1 MPKLSRRLLL
11 PVLVLIVLLV
21 GLLVW
26 RHVQQSAAVA
36 TRGMAAGTVVSSSA
50 SGSDL
55 SLTVTYVADGQPLQ
69 TTGTVPAAS
78 FAQQGK
84 IVWVCFNPAD
94 TSQTTLRLPMD
105 QLCAN
110 GG

>member
-1 MPKLSRRLLL
+1 MPKLSPRFLLPALVLLL
-11 PVLVLIVLLV
+11 LLV
-21 GLLVW
+21 GLLIW
-26 RHVQQSAAVA
+26 RQHSASKV
-36 TRGMAAGTVVSSSA
+36 TTTGMAAGTVVSSTV

-55 SLTVTYVADGQPLQ
+55 SLTVAYVAGGRQLE
-69 TTGTVPAAS
+69 TTGTVSAS
-78 FAQQGK
+78 SFSQQGK
-84 IVWVCFNPAD
+84 VVWVCFNPAD

>member
-1 MPKLSRRLLL
+1 MPKLSPKVLL
-11 PVLVLIVLLV
+11 PALVVILLVV
-21 GLLVW
+21 GLLLW
-26 RHVQQSAAVA
+26 RQHSSAKV
-36 TRGMAAGTVVSSSA
+36 TTTGMAAGTVVSSNA

-55 SLTVTYVADGQPLQ
+55 SLTVAYVAGGHQLQ

-84 IVWVCFNPAD
+84 VVWVCFNPAD